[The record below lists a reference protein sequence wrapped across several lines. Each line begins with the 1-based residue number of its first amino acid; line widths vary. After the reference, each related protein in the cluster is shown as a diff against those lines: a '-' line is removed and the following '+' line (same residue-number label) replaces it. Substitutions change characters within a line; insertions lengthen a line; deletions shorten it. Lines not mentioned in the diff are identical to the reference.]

1 MRDVDPWSVDVIRD
15 RNFFPSVNTRTHISE
30 TRYGLIVD
38 RGPAIFRRMKSIII
52 VVTLLLSLITV
63 VSAQAASLYDIP
75 LKDIDGKPTS
85 LAAYKGKVLL
95 IVNVASKCGN
105 TPQYAALEAM
115 QKKYEAKGFTVLG
128 FPCNDFAGQ
137 EPGTADQIKQF
148 CSSTYSVTFPLFE
161 KLHVKGPE
169 QHPLYTAL
177 TGKDSPVPG
186 PIDWN
191 FAKFVI
197 GRNGEII
204 TRFKASVKPDAQEVT
219 ATVENAMLAK
229 VAAPQAAK

>member
-1 MRDVDPWSVDVIRD
+1 
-15 RNFFPSVNTRTHISE
+15 
-30 TRYGLIVD
+30 
-38 RGPAIFRRMKSIII
+38 MKSVIISAI
-52 VVTLLLSLITV
+52 LLFSLFLVQV
-63 VSAQAASLYDIP
+63 VSAQSSSLYDIP

-115 QKKYEAKGFTVLG
+115 QKKYEAQGFTILG

-137 EPGTADQIKQF
+137 EPGSAEQIKEF
-148 CSSTYSVTFPLFE
+148 CTKNYDVTFPLFE

-169 QHPLYTAL
+169 QHPLYAAL

-197 GRNGEII
+197 SRDGKII
-204 TRFKASVKPDAQEVT
+204 TRFKASVKPDNQEVT
-219 ATVENAMLAK
+219 SAVE
-229 VAAPQAAK
+229 AAIAAK

>member
-1 MRDVDPWSVDVIRD
+1 
-15 RNFFPSVNTRTHISE
+15 
-30 TRYGLIVD
+30 
-38 RGPAIFRRMKSIII
+38 MKSVIITVI
-52 VVTLLLSLITV
+52 VFLSLIVLQV
-63 VSAQAASLYDIP
+63 VSAQASSLYDIP

-115 QKKYEAKGFTVLG
+115 QKKYESKGFTVLG

-137 EPGTADQIKQF
+137 EPGSAEQIKEF

-169 QHPLYTAL
+169 QHPLYAAL

-197 GRNGEII
+197 GRDGKII
-204 TRFKASVKPDAQEVT
+204 TRFKASVKPDTEQVT
-219 ATVENAMLAK
+219 SAVEQAI
-229 VAAPQAAK
+229 AAK

>member
-1 MRDVDPWSVDVIRD
+1 MASRAAASDLMASHVSVI
-15 RNFFPSVNTRTHISE
+15 ISH
-30 TRYGLIVD
+30 
-38 RGPAIFRRMKSIII
+38 MKSVI
-52 VVTLLLSLITV
+52 VAVTLLLSLITV
-63 VSAQAASLYDIP
+63 VSAQAGSLYDIP

-105 TPQYAALEAM
+105 TPQYAGLEAM
-115 QKKYEAKGFTVLG
+115 QKKYEAQGFTVLG

-137 EPGTADQIKQF
+137 EPGTAEQIKQF
-148 CSSTYSVTFPLFE
+148 CSGTYSVTFPLFE
-161 KLHVKGPE
+161 KLHVKGPG
-169 QHPLYTAL
+169 QHPLYAAL
-177 TGKDSPVPG
+177 TGKTSPVPG

-204 TRFKASVKPDAQEVT
+204 TRFKASMKPDSQEVT
-219 ATVENAMLAK
+219 ATVENAMSGK

>member
-1 MRDVDPWSVDVIRD
+1 MANRAAV
-15 RNFFPSVNTRTHISE
+15 
-30 TRYGLIVD
+30 
-38 RGPAIFRRMKSIII
+38 IFRLMKSVILSVII
-52 VVTLLLSLITV
+52 LLSLILVQV
-63 VSAQAASLYDIP
+63 VSAQSSSLYDIP

-115 QKKYEAKGFTVLG
+115 QKKYESKGFTVLG

-137 EPGTADQIKQF
+137 EPGSAEQIKQF
-148 CSSTYSVTFPLFE
+148 CTSTYSVTFPLFE

-169 QHPLYTAL
+169 QHPLYAAL
-177 TGKDSPVPG
+177 TGKSSPVPG

-204 TRFKASVKPDAQEVT
+204 TRFKASVKPDSQQVT
-219 ATVENAMLAK
+219 SAVEATIGGSGTGH
-229 VAAPQAAK
+229 

>member
-1 MRDVDPWSVDVIRD
+1 MK
-15 RNFFPSVNTRTHISE
+15 F
-30 TRYGLIVD
+30 
-38 RGPAIFRRMKSIII
+38 AII
-52 VVTLLLSLITV
+52 LLSLILV
-63 VSAQAASLYDIP
+63 QIVSVQAGSLYDIP

-105 TPQYAALEAM
+105 TPQYTALEAM
-115 QKKYEAKGFTVLG
+115 QKKYESQGFTVLG

-137 EPGTADQIKQF
+137 EPGSAEQIKEF

-169 QHPLYTAL
+169 QHPLYAAL
-177 TGKDSPVPG
+177 TGKESPTPG

-197 GRNGEII
+197 SRDGKII
-204 TRFKASVKPDAQEVT
+204 TRFKASTKPDTQEVT
-219 ATVENAMLAK
+219 SAVE
-229 VAAPQAAK
+229 AAIAAK

>member
-1 MRDVDPWSVDVIRD
+1 MLRLDSGRA
-15 RNFFPSVNTRTHISE
+15 
-30 TRYGLIVD
+30 G
-38 RGPAIFRRMKSIII
+38 AIFRFMKSVIIPVI
-52 VVTLLLSLITV
+52 LLLSLVLVQV
-63 VSAQAASLYDIP
+63 VSAQASSLYDIP

-95 IVNVASKCGN
+95 IVNVASRCGN
-105 TPQYAALEAM
+105 TPQYTALEAM
-115 QKKYEAKGFTVLG
+115 QKKYESKGFTVLG

-137 EPGTADQIKQF
+137 EPGSAEQIKQF

-169 QHPLYTAL
+169 QHPLYAAL

-204 TRFKASVKPDAQEVT
+204 TRFKASVKPDTQQVT
-219 ATVENAMLAK
+219 SAVE
-229 VAAPQAAK
+229 AAIAAK